1 MPARPALQT
10 RPSIWTA
17 ARINGEAVLRPGF
30 ISNPVDS
37 VSLELALMFATAGL
51 PHILMRFYT
60 VPNSMT
66 AGNSVSYTVFFIG
79 YFHLLLFVLGFGA
92 TVILLSSTV
101 RVDILQHDSAWFP
114 VCNPAIVTMPASFL
128 VGSGVSLFHAKGSA
142 QAGIL
147 KPKGRIRLR

>member
-1 MPARPALQT
+1 
-10 RPSIWTA
+10 
-17 ARINGEAVLRPGF
+17 
-30 ISNPVDS
+30 
-37 VSLELALMFATAGL
+37 MFGIAGL

-66 AGNSVSYTVFFIG
+66 ARNSVSYTVSFIG

-101 RVDILQHDSAWFP
+101 RVGILQHDSAWFP
-114 VCNPAIVTMPASFL
+114 LRNPAIVTMPASFL
-128 VGSGVSLFHAKGSA
+128 VGSGVSLFHAERSA

-147 KPKGRIRLR
+147 KYKGRIRLR